1 MMSKQWLLMLL
12 GLSACILI
20 LALPVHAA
28 QAPASSAIPCEPP
41 SGNTDRQ
48 RCQPV
53 APGQVPTPRPMPSR
67 TPILA
72 SGLGPASSVL
82 PFTYAYVMTGSVA
95 LYASPADVE
104 SGTAPSRTLD
114 AGYVW
119 VRLMGWTSYKWQI
132 WYLTQGGG
140 YLPAS
145 RAAIYR
151 PSAFKGIVVYSQPS
165 LPFAWVLTSVKTS
178 PQPGAKPDAS
188 SVAYKR
194 YDLVTLYEERVVGR
208 QTWYRV
214 GDDQWVIQTVVAKVE
229 WTPRPAGVDP
239 GEKWISVS
247 LFEQTLAAYEGD
259 RMVYATL
266 LSSGLPLWPTAQG
279 LHRIHTKYPLDGMSG
294 REGQPDYYSLEDVPW
309 IMYYFQD
316 YALHGAYW
324 HDSFG
329 YRHSHGCINLAPLD
343 ARWLYEW
350 TTPAVAPGAKSK
362 RATKDEPGTW
372 VWVHP

>member
-1 MMSKQWLLMLL
+1 M
-12 GLSACILI
+12 
-20 LALPVHAA
+20 
-28 QAPASSAIPCEPP
+28 
-41 SGNTDRQ
+41 
-48 RCQPV
+48 
-53 APGQVPTPRPMPSR
+53 
-67 TPILA
+67 
-72 SGLGPASSVL
+72 
-82 PFTYAYVMTGSVA
+82 
-95 LYASPADVE
+95 
-104 SGTAPSRTLD
+104 LD

-119 VRLMGWTSYKWQI
+119 VRLTGWTSYKWQI

-140 YLPAS
+140 FLPAS

-151 PSAFKGIVVYSQPS
+151 PSAFQGIVVHSQPS

-178 PQPGAKPDAS
+178 PQAGAKPDAKS
-188 SVAYKR
+188 AAFKR
-194 YDLVTLYEERVVGR
+194 YDLVTLYEQREVGG

-214 GDDQWVIQTVVAKVE
+214 RDDQWVIQTVVAKVE
-229 WTPRPAGVDP
+229 WTPRPEGVDP

-266 LSSGLPLWPTAQG
+266 VSSGLPLWPTAQG
-279 LHRIHTKYPLDGMSG
+279 LHRIHTKYPLDAMSA

-309 IMYYFQD
+309 VMYYYQD

-343 ARWLYEW
+343 ARWLYDW
-350 TTPAVAPGAKSK
+350 TTPTVAPGAKAK
-362 RATKDEPGTW
+362 QATKDDPGTW
-372 VWVHP
+372 VWVHN